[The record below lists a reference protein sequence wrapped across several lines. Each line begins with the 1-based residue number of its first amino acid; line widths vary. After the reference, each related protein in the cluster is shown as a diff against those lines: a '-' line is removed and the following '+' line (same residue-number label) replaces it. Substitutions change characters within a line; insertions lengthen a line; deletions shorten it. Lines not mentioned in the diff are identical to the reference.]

1 MLKYKFID
9 LFCGAGGFAKGFHM
23 AGFECIGG
31 IDNVKAAIDTHSY
44 NFPNSKS
51 ICKDIREI
59 EPNEFHEIIGKEN
72 KVDVIIG
79 GPPCPTFST
88 IGHAKIQSISR
99 MKDKDITDDP
109 RNELFMDYLKYV
121 KYFQPEI
128 FVMENVPNFMTKYK
142 GKTFERVKQII
153 EHDLPEYEI
162 VSPTKVLN
170 SVFYGVPQVRKRM
183 ILVACKKGLNFEYP
197 EPTHWYDETLSTKST
212 KTFENA
218 KKLNNTELPLYIDVK
233 TALSD
238 LPKISDNWRIDECVY
253 SSNDNLHPYQELMR
267 KNTEETVRNNICRSS
282 NERAKQV
289 FRYMKEGDIYMD
301 LPKEIREILP
311 FREDI
316 FKDKLKRLVNNN
328 PSWTILAHIGMDG
341 YMYIHPEEL
350 RTLSVREAARIQSFP
365 DDFVFIGGQGQTYIQ
380 VGNAVPPL
388 MSYSIANN
396 VKNTLSSRYI
406 Y

>member
-1 MLKYKFID
+1 MKYKFID
-9 LFCGAGGFAKGFHM
+9 LFCGAGGFAKGFQM

-31 IDNVKAAIDTHSY
+31 IDNVKAAVDTHSY

-59 EPNEFHEIIGKEN
+59 EPNDFHEIIGKKN

-142 GKTFERVKQII
+142 GKIFERVKQII
-153 EHDLPEYEI
+153 ENDLPEYEI
-162 VSPTKVLN
+162 VSPTQVLN
-170 SVFYGVPQVRKRM
+170 AVFYGVPQVRKRM
-183 ILVACKKGLNFEYP
+183 ILVACKRNLTFKYP
-197 EPTHWYDETLSTKST
+197 TPTHWYDESLSTKST
-212 KTFENA
+212 NTYEKSKILNKTG
-218 KKLNNTELPLYIDVK
+218 LPLYIDVK
-233 TALSD
+233 TAISD
-238 LPKISDNWRIDECVY
+238 LPIITDNWRIDECEYTY
-253 SSNDNLHPYQELMR
+253 SNNLHPYQKLMR
-267 KNTEETVRNNICRSS
+267 KNTKNTVRNNICRMS
-282 NERAKQV
+282 NDRAKIV
-289 FRYMKEGDIYMD
+289 FEYMNQGDIYID
-301 LPKEIREILP
+301 LPKEIRNILP
-311 FREDI
+311 FREDV
-316 FKDKLKRLVNNN
+316 FKDRLKRLVNTN

-388 MSYSIANN
+388 MSFAIAKN
-396 VKNTLSSRYI
+396 VKKALLG
-406 Y
+406 

>member
-1 MLKYKFID
+1 MNKNYKFID
-9 LFCGAGGFAKGFHM
+9 LFCGAGGFAKGFQM
-23 AGFECIGG
+23 AGFDCLGG
-31 IDNVKAAIDTHSY
+31 IDNVKAAVDTHSY

-59 EPNEFHEIIGKEN
+59 EPEEFHKVIGKEN

-121 KYFQPEI
+121 KYFQPDI

-142 GKTFERVKQII
+142 GKTFERVKQIM
-153 EHDLPEYEI
+153 ENDLPEYEI
-162 VSPTKVLN
+162 VNPTQVLN

-183 ILVACKKGLNFEYP
+183 ILVACKKGLTFEYP
-197 EPTHWYDETLSTKST
+197 KPTHWYDELLSTKCT
-212 KTFENA
+212 KTYE
-218 KKLNNTELPLYIDVK
+218 KSKVLNQTDLPLYVDVK
-233 TALSD
+233 TAISD
-238 LPKISDNWRIDECVY
+238 LPTITDNWRINECEY
-253 SSNDNLHPYQELMR
+253 SYNENLHPYQILMR
-267 KNTEETVRNNICRSS
+267 KNTKKTVKNNICRMS
-282 NERAKQV
+282 NDRAKKV
-289 FRYMKEGDIYMD
+289 FSYMKEGDIYMD
-301 LPKEIREILP
+301 LPKEVRSILP
-311 FREDI
+311 YREDI
-316 FKDKLKRLVNNN
+316 FKDKLKRLVNSN

-365 DDFVFIGGQGQTYIQ
+365 DDFIFIGGQGQTYIQ

-388 MSYSIANN
+388 LSYSVAKS
-396 VKNTLSSRYI
+396 VLEALKQ
-406 Y
+406 

>member
-1 MLKYKFID
+1 MKKFKFID
-9 LFCGAGGFAKGFHM
+9 LFCGAGGFAKGFQM
-23 AGFECIGG
+23 ANFECIGG
-31 IDNVKAAIDTHSY
+31 IDNVKAAVDTHSY

-59 EPNEFHEIIGKEN
+59 EPKEFHEVIGKEN

-79 GPPCPTFST
+79 GPPCPTFSA

-153 EHDLPEYEI
+153 EHDLPEYQI

-197 EPTHWYDETLSTKST
+197 EPTHWYDETLSTKCT
-212 KTFENA
+212 KTFDNA
-218 KKLNNTELPLYIDVK
+218 KKLNNTDLPLYVDVK

-238 LPKISDNWRIDECVY
+238 LPKISENWRIDECAY

-267 KNTEETVRNNICRSS
+267 KNTDGTVRNNICRSS

-301 LPKEIREILP
+301 LPKDIRSILP

-316 FKDKLKRLVNNN
+316 FKDRLKKLVYSN

-341 YMYIHPEEL
+341 YMYIHPEDI

-388 MSYSIANN
+388 MSYAIAKS
-396 VKNTLSSRYI
+396 VFETLK
-406 Y
+406 